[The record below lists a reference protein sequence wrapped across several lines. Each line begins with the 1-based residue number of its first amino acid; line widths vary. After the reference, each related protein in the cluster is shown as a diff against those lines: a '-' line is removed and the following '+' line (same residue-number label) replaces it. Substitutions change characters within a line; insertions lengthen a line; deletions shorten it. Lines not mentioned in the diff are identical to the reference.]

1 MARPISFF
9 DNTRGNVFG
18 GLTAGVVALPLALA
32 FGEQTEMGA
41 IAGLYGAIALAIV
54 ASVFGGTK
62 TQISGPTAPMTVVS
76 AVVIADAIAYMGSF
90 EQAIPLIIATFLL
103 AGVIQIGMG
112 LLGIGKYVRY
122 MPYPVVSGF
131 MSGIGVIIVITQLFP
146 FLGVAAPAGG
156 PMGTI
161 HSLDT
166 IPDVINPASV
176 AVALITIAIIYG
188 LPRITK
194 AVPASLVA
202 MNVVSVGAFVL
213 LDPGSIL
220 HISSRGPIPTGLP
233 QLQLGFVAILGDLS
247 HLAVIIEYA
256 VTLAALGAIDSLLT
270 SLVADNMTKTRH
282 DSNRELVGQGI
293 GNMAAALIG
302 GLPGAGATMRT
313 VINIKSGGTSP
324 LSGVVA
330 GGFLLAV
337 LLGLGSPVG
346 QIPNA
351 VLAGILI
358 TVGIG
363 IVDYKGLR
371 HLTEVPRADATVMVI
386 VLLLTVFVDLLVAVG
401 SGMVLA
407 ALLFMKNI
415 SDVIEHRTVTAPLSE
430 FSREIPWAD
439 EGDLVARRGDK
450 VFIKHLDG
458 PLFFGFANRFQELMS
473 RFPDLE
479 VVVLRFDKVPYMDQS
494 GLYAL
499 EDAVMYL
506 TENGIRVVFTDIHGQ
521 PRDLAER
528 IRLIPDLV
536 PPESCFA
543 TFADA
548 ASWLEKYLSDD
559 VTTSSGDD
567 GTKVDGADEPLEPA
581 GL

>member
-194 AVPASLVA
+194 AVPSSLVA
-202 MNVVSVGAFVL
+202 LIVVSVGAFVL
-213 LDPGSIL
+213 LDAGSIL
-220 HISSRGPIPTGLP
+220 RISSRGPIPTGLP

-256 VTLAALGAIDSLLT
+256 ITLAALGAIDSLLT

-337 LLGLGSPVG
+337 LLGLGSLVG

-458 PLFFGFANRFQELMS
+458 PLFFGFANRF
-473 RFPDLE
+473 R
-479 VVVLRFDKVPYMDQS
+479 
-494 GLYAL
+494 
-499 EDAVMYL
+499 
-506 TENGIRVVFTDIHGQ
+506 
-521 PRDLAER
+521 
-528 IRLIPDLV
+528 
-536 PPESCFA
+536 
-543 TFADA
+543 
-548 ASWLEKYLSDD
+548 
-559 VTTSSGDD
+559 SS
-567 GTKVDGADEPLEPA
+567 
-581 GL
+581 

>member
-1 MARPISFF
+1 MSFF
-9 DNTRGNVFG
+9 ANARGNFFG
-18 GLTAGVVALPLALA
+18 GLTAGIVALPLALA

-41 IAGLYGAIALAIV
+41 IAGLYGAIALAII
-54 ASVFGGTK
+54 AAVFGGTK

-76 AVVIADAIAYMGSF
+76 AVVIADAIAYMGGF

-103 AGVIQIGMG
+103 AGAIQVAMG

-131 MSGIGVIIVITQLFP
+131 MSGIGVIIVITQIFP
-146 FLGVAAPAGG
+146 FFGVGAPAGG

-161 HSLDT
+161 RSMHQ
-166 IPDVINPASV
+166 IPEILNVASV
-176 AVALITIAIIYG
+176 SVALITIGIIYG

-194 AVPASLVA
+194 AVPSSLVA
-202 MNVVSVGAFVL
+202 LIAVSIGAFFL
-213 LDPGSIL
+213 LDADSIL
-220 HISSRGPIPTGLP
+220 RINSRGPIPTGLP
-233 QLQLGFVAILGDLS
+233 DLQLGFVAVFSNFEHMI
-247 HLAVIIEYA
+247 VVFEYA
-256 VTLAALGAIDSLLT
+256 FTLAALGAIDSLLT

-282 DSNRELVGQGI
+282 DSNKELVGQGL
-293 GNMAAALIG
+293 GNMASAVIG

-330 GGFLLAV
+330 GTFLLAV
-337 LLGLGSPVG
+337 LLGLGSLVG

-363 IVDYKGLR
+363 IVDYKGMR
-371 HLTEVPRADATVMVI
+371 HLFEVPRADAAVMVI

-401 SGMVLA
+401 AGMVLA

-415 SDVIEHRTVTAPLSE
+415 SDVIEHRTVSAPLKD
-430 FSREIPWAD
+430 FSRELPWAD

-473 RFPDLE
+473 SFPDLE

-506 TENGIRVVFTDIHGQ
+506 NENNIRVAFTDIHGQ
-521 PRDLAER
+521 PRDLAEN

-536 PPESCFA
+536 AAEYCFDDFGA
-543 TFADA
+543 CA
-548 ASWLEKYLSDD
+548 AWLERYLNGDLSDP
-559 VTTSSGDD
+559 VSSEPPDD
-567 GTKVDGADEPLEPA
+567 DHRALVESADLV
-581 GL
+581 GV